1 VDGVFL
7 VIAQTFGMIE
17 VISMKEVEKEMET
30 NVQQSKYEK
39 ATFAGGCFWC
49 MVTPFDQ
56 LPGIVSVV
64 SGYIGGHTS
73 NPTYEEVCSE
83 TTGHAEAVQIT
94 FDPELFSYNKL
105 LETYWRQIDPTDA
118 GGQFHDRGS
127 SYRTAIFAHTD
138 QQKLEAE
145 ASKQALQDSGRFN
158 APIATEI
165 VRIDADAFYPGEDY
179 HQDYHH
185 KNPLRYKA
193 YRKGSGR
200 DAFIQKHWNTAKDK
214 EERKTKLTPLQFEVT
229 QNNATERPFENEFW
243 DSHERG
249 LYVDIVS
256 GEPLFT
262 SIDKFDSG
270 CGWPSF
276 TKPVFEGT
284 VKEKTDTSHFMVR
297 TEVRSQEADSH
308 LGHVFNDGPG
318 PTKLRYCINS
328 AALRFV
334 PLADMEKEG
343 YGAYLRFFEGN

>member
-1 VDGVFL
+1 M
-7 VIAQTFGMIE
+7 VIEQTFGMIE

-49 MVTPFDQ
+49 MVTPFHQ

-105 LETYWRQIDPTDA
+105 LDTYWRQIDPTDA

-214 EERKTKLTPLQFEVT
+214 EERKAKLTPLQYEVT
-229 QNNATERPFENEFW
+229 QNSATERPFDNEFW

-276 TKPVFEGT
+276 TKPVFEGN

-318 PTKLRYCINS
+318 PTRLRYCINS

-334 PLADMEKEG
+334 PLADLEKEG

>member
-1 VDGVFL
+1 
-7 VIAQTFGMIE
+7 
-17 VISMKEVEKEMET
+17 MET

-284 VKEKTDTSHFMVR
+284 VKEKTDTSHLMVR